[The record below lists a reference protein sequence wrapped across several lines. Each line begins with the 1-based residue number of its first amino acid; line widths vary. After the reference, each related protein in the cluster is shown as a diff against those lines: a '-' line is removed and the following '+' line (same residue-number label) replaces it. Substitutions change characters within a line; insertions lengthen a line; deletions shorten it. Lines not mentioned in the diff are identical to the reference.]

1 LGFRQIIGLTKED
14 ASWITAARGNGY
26 GTIEDIWRRAGI
38 KSATLNRL
46 AEADAFISIGINQ
59 REAIWQASAI
69 LSNNKLPL
77 FDQDID
83 GEIIKEALP
92 ILPNMS
98 LGEAIVQDYT
108 ATKFSLRA
116 HPLSLLR
123 DILTPPY
130 QIINH

>member
-1 LGFRQIIGLTKED
+1 
-14 ASWITAARGNGY
+14 
-26 GTIEDIWRRAGI
+26 
-38 KSATLNRL
+38 
-46 AEADAFISIGINQ
+46 
-59 REAIWQASAI
+59 
-69 LSNNKLPL
+69 L

-130 QIINH
+130 QSINH

>member
-1 LGFRQIIGLTKED
+1 M
-14 ASWITAARGNGY
+14 
-26 GTIEDIWRRAGI
+26 
-38 KSATLNRL
+38 
-46 AEADAFISIGINQ
+46 NQ

-130 QIINH
+130 QSINH

>member
-1 LGFRQIIGLTKED
+1 M
-14 ASWITAARGNGY
+14 
-26 GTIEDIWRRAGI
+26 
-38 KSATLNRL
+38 
-46 AEADAFISIGINQ
+46 NQ

-69 LSNNKLPL
+69 PGNSKLPL

-83 GEIIKEALP
+83 GEIIKEAFP
-92 ILPNMS
+92 ELPNMS
-98 LGEAIVQDYT
+98 LGESIVQDYT

-130 QIINH
+130 QSINN